1 MILNKLKL
9 NDDKTELIVFSSK
22 YRPRPC
28 LSNVQIGGDCIEQSN
43 TVRNLGVLFD
53 ETLSFGEHVSKLC
66 KSSHYHLINITKI

>member
-28 LSNVQIGGDCIEQSN
+28 LSNVQIDGECMEQS
-43 TVRNLGVLFD
+43 NLGVLFD
-53 ETLSFGEHVSKLC
+53 
-66 KSSHYHLINITKI
+66 